1 MESDQLG
8 GGRKWVVLMVD
19 ERSLKEVV
27 ERLCG
32 GEEFG
37 CLGVRVGEEVG
48 RFERREKVVWRWF
61 SGVKLGGVGEMIS
74 RRIFGCVPVEM
85 VGGISRIPGPRRD
98 FVRAKVSDRKR
109 GYRCRRDP
117 GAWGLARPS
126 SPVSDFARF
135 PGSVSDRT
143 RQTTGGPVSGEDNSL
158 TTSHGPLAQT
168 VLKQRSIEVGFG
180 DWFLEVCRG
189 EARGR

>member
-1 MESDQLG
+1 MQLG
-8 GGRKWVVLMVD
+8 GGRKWVVLLEE

-37 CLGVRVGEEVG
+37 CLGARVGEEGG

-85 VGGISRIPGPRRD
+85 VGGISRMTGMRRD
-98 FVRAKVSDRKR
+98 FVRAEVLDRER
-109 GYRCRRDP
+109 VYRCRRDP

-126 SPVSDFARF
+126 SPVFGFA
-135 PGSVSDRT
+135 SDRT
-143 RQTTGGPVSGEDNSL
+143 RRTTGGPSEARGESDRL
-158 TTSHGPLAQT
+158 TTSHSPLAQT
-168 VLKQRSIEVGFG
+168 VPKLRSVEAGFG
-180 DWFLEVCRG
+180 DWFLEVCGG
-189 EARGR
+189 EVRGR